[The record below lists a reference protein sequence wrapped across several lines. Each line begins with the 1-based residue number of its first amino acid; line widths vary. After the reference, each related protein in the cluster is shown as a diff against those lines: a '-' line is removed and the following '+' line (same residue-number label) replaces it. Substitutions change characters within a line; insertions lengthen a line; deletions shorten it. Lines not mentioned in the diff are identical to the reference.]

1 MNEETLTEKEIEFV
15 QNELQKYC
23 DNLTAEVKAAI
34 EKLNETLQ
42 MKPKLE
48 G

>member
-34 EKLNETLQ
+34 EKTERDVAN
-42 MKPKLE
+42 
-48 G
+48 